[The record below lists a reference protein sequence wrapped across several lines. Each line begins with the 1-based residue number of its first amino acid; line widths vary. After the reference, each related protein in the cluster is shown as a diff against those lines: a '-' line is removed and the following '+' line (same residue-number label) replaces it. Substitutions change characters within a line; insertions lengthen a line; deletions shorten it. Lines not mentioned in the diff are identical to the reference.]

1 MNEREDTAHR
11 PYTKLIGAEILAKDY
26 SNDPPDRRLYG
37 RWRCYDGREVL
48 FNRSYQPLW
57 ERRAGQPVEM
67 ANPSEWVNGID
78 TARPSSGRTAMGR
91 LSEATAFF
99 GNGGLNDQLPLAWR
113 AGLSIPPRCMPRAE
127 AELSKARRVLP
138 DYRKASP

>member
-57 ERRAGQPVEM
+57 ERRAGQPVKM

-78 TARPSSGRTAMGR
+78 TETFFWKDGHGTTERGHR
-91 LSEATAFF
+91 LLREW
-99 GNGGLNDQLPLAWR
+99 GL
-113 AGLSIPPRCMPRAE
+113 E
-127 AELSKARRVLP
+127 
-138 DYRKASP
+138 